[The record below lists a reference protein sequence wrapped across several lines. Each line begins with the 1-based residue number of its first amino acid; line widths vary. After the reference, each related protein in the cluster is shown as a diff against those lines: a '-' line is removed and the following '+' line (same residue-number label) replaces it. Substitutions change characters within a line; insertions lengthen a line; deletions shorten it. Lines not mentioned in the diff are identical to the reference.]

1 MRLLVY
7 GMQSSGATAF
17 TRMLSERPGCVALA
31 DIPNNFAAPRVTTG
45 ADFVAKVVMTTAYP
59 IEVHQE
65 RFRPDATI
73 LFLRDPR
80 TNYAS
85 LKTTPYR
92 NHSGWLDEKFTLL
105 DRVFARRGEFDAV
118 IHYEH
123 FVARDPRVFAALEA
137 LGWPVTQANYSF
149 RRGYD
154 ELIGTLWEHE
164 PQLMGEMD
172 VVFGNTRGTDV
183 VPMRM
188 DEVFDPEVE
197 AAVEALCPGLLAHY
211 RAGIG

>member
-17 TRMLSERPGCVALA
+17 TRMLAERPGCVALA
-31 DIPNNFAAPRVTTG
+31 DIPNNFAAPRVNTG

-59 IEVHQE
+59 IEVHRE

-80 TNYAS
+80 RNYAS
-85 LKTTPYR
+85 LRTTPYR
-92 NHSGWLDEKFTLL
+92 NHSGWLDEKFELL
-105 DRVFARRGEFDAV
+105 DRIFARRGDFDAV

-123 FVARDPRVFAALEA
+123 FVARDPRVFEALAA
-137 LGWPVTQANYSF
+137 LGWPVTEANYSF
-149 RRGYD
+149 RRDYD
-154 ELIGTLWEHE
+154 ELLTTLWEHE
-164 PQLMGEMD
+164 PQLRGEMD
-172 VVFGNTRGTDV
+172 VVFGSTRGKDV
-183 VPMRM
+183 VPMRIN
-188 DEVFDPEVE
+188 EPFDPEID
-197 AAVEALCPGLLAHY
+197 ARLEALCPDLLAYY